1 MSKKFKWHPNLNT
14 IDDVT
19 RHCHDKLFLLYI
31 DKEKVL
37 KNLDRFYVALPVPG
51 ANPPCDAVWFRVAL
65 PANHTWMS
73 WTVYYDSFF
82 GVTRSLSAPRPY
94 RQDLEFLKRQNPE
107 WLISSLF
114 SRAHYLSPIRDGIS
128 CIPTE
133 PLFQRSASVSFHLPN
148 YISKD

>member
-1 MSKKFKWHPNLNT
+1 MTPKSKHHRR
-14 IDDVT
+14 
-19 RHCHDKLFLLYI
+19 RHTSLSRQTLSFIHWQG
-31 DKEKVL
+31 ESS

-65 PANHTWMS
+65 PVNHTWMS

-82 GVTRSLSAPRPY
+82 GITRSLSAPRPY